1 MSPQRHR
8 SAQQQL
14 LNMTSNSANRH
25 PVSDRVSVVGA
36 VLLFFTSFFCEDT
49 KVWLAIPAGE
59 FGAGLLSW
67 KPVRYPRIGYL

>member
-25 PVSDRVSVVGA
+25 PVSDRVSVVGP
-36 VLLFFTSFFCEDT
+36 VLLFFTRFFWEDNKGWPAT
-49 KVWLAIPAGE
+49 PGGEFRSWLAILDIGR
-59 FGAGLLSW
+59 LS
-67 KPVRYPRIGYL
+67 

>member
-36 VLLFFTSFFCEDT
+36 VLLFFTSFFWEDT
-49 KVWLAIPAGE
+49 RGLLAIPGGELRSWLAILDIGR
-59 FGAGLLSW
+59 LS
-67 KPVRYPRIGYL
+67 